1 MSASS
6 AKRRAWDRKFER
18 LTELVQ
24 KATED
29 ILVAVYEATEDG
41 LSQADIAYMV
51 GDRSQ
56 SGIKAKATKGEKILA
71 ERKRT

>member
-6 AKRRAWDRKFER
+6 AKRRAWERKFTG
-18 LTELVQ
+18 LT
-24 KATED
+24 KAAEKAAD
-29 ILVAVYEATEDG
+29 DLLVAVYEATEDG

-56 SGIKAKATKGEKILA
+56 SGIKAKATKGEKILK
-71 ERKRT
+71 ERRA